1 MESSVAWS
9 RRTEKCT
16 SKSFLQKVYATF
28 VGEGPWLIFD
38 LAFIPISALGHLGL
52 TSTEKWKNLLEEGK
66 DDKDVEKEIGK
77 QMPDD
82 LAIKRAKKIIKKLN
96 KDADSVSS

>member
-1 MESSVAWS
+1 
-9 RRTEKCT
+9 
-16 SKSFLQKVYATF
+16 L
-28 VGEGPWLIFD
+28 
-38 LAFIPISALGHLGL
+38 
-52 TSTEKWKNLLEEGK
+52 TEKWKNLLEEGK